1 MALKKFVRSKNI
13 ESQKLC
19 SSVSV
24 AMEIAVV
31 IYIYLPQTQQDQGK
45 VEVEGWGVTKHK
57 FTLVLYCFVMY

>member
-1 MALKKFVRSKNI
+1 
-13 ESQKLC
+13 
-19 SSVSV
+19 
-24 AMEIAVV
+24 MEIAVV